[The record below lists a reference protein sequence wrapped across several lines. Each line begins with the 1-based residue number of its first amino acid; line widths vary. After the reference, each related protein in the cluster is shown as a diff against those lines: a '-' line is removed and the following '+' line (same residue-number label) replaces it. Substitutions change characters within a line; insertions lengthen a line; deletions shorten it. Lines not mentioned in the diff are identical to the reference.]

1 MSVNHISPEDFFKKW
16 SDLEKQNNPCP
27 SCGLY
32 ALQHRLLLNGQTWT
46 YCTKCDSPTERRP
59 DLESR
64 VIVRWKDALTQGKE
78 NLNEPL

>member
-1 MSVNHISPEDFFKKW
+1 MSPEEFFKKW
-16 SDLEKQNNPCP
+16 SDIETSNGPCP

-32 ALQHRLLLNGQTWT
+32 ALEHRLLLNGQTWT

-59 DLESR
+59 DLEAR
-64 VIVRWKDALTQGKE
+64 VIVRWKTLIPQGKE